1 MYLPFALASNKEIG
15 QYLTQHIDQR
25 FESHRK
31 FCAKYIETDTG
42 RPADSTEITNMS
54 NRLSK
59 ILKGE
64 KGIQLYD
71 LPLFCRLLEL
81 SCEDILSAGRDCAP
95 APVRMTNY
103 TVAFSQDP
111 RDWEDHVNRED
122 SPILNADEF
131 GKTFIDYALE
141 AKNYGLLKYL
151 MDQGVIWF
159 VGPESQN
166 YFIGFGAGTSIE
178 KKTFPYPENLNV
190 LDTRMSMRDELR
202 TQMVALAIQHEDLD
216 LLEQLHAREIPSL
229 YQLSAFSMTPTPCEQ
244 YYNPAL
250 MDALVCAGKPVL
262 QYFSE
267 EFVISDRGGFDNRFL
282 FPFTGELIERLLQS
296 KNTFSESLLEAAIR
310 HNQSVYDRLDAL
322 LAGTVGFYKGLE
334 YDLSNAAIK
343 ESLVKGIL
351 RDLDF
356 YDNGDLVSY
365 YPLLPK
371 LKKGLRSNI
380 IRVNA
385 RSADD
390 AISRQIARLNE
401 LYDAIHAITPRFEGV
416 ND

>member
-1 MYLPFALASNKEIG
+1 MYVPFALASNEEIG
-15 QYLTQHIDQR
+15 HYLTQHIDQR
-25 FESHRK
+25 FDSHRK
-31 FCAKYIETDTG
+31 FCIKYIETDTG
-42 RPADSTEITNMS
+42 KPADSTEITNMT

-111 RDWEDHVNRED
+111 REWEEHVNREN

-159 VGPESQN
+159 VSSENEDYST
-166 YFIGFGAGTSIE
+166 GFGAGTSIE
-178 KKTFPYPENLNV
+178 KKTFPHPGNLNV
-190 LDTRMSMRDELR
+190 LDTQMKMRDELR
-202 TQMVALAIQHEDLD
+202 TQMVALAIQHADID
-216 LLEQLHAREIPSL
+216 MLEQLHARETPSL
-229 YQLSAFSMTPTPCEQ
+229 YQISAFSVKPTPCEQ
-244 YYNPAL
+244 YYNPVL
-250 MDALVCAGKPVL
+250 MDALVCAGDPVL

-267 EFVISDRGGFDNRFL
+267 EFVLSDRVGFDNRFL

-296 KNTFSESLLEAAIR
+296 KNAFAESLLEAAIR
-310 HNQSVYDRLDAL
+310 HNQSVYDRLGAL
-322 LAGTVGFYKGLE
+322 LAGTVAFYKGLD

-343 ESLVKGIL
+343 DSLVKGIL

-365 YPLLPK
+365 FPLLPK
-371 LKKGLRSNI
+371 MRKGLRSNI

-385 RSADD
+385 RSADA
-390 AISRQIARLNE
+390 AISRQIVRLNE

-416 ND
+416 DD